1 MMLGLLANIFPH
13 GLNVDGANAER
24 TVTGLPCEI
33 GIRGVTLPKS
43 LSENWEG
50 CCGEGFWLWAR
61 RRSPS
66 IPAAG
71 CKDRANEAHRQKT
84 RRPEGFLATGRLA
97 SLLLSRRST
106 RDILLRRA
114 SPSSL
119 WRENSTLPNFQTGS
133 YLFFSTTWVRLII
146 RKRIFKG
153 RIQSDLPAFSTL
165 NRPARAFQS
174 RRGEDT

>member
-1 MMLGLLANIFPH
+1 MSDS
-13 GLNVDGANAER
+13 LNGAER
-24 TVTGLPCEI
+24 SDGGTSYTSPHLF
-33 GIRGVTLPKS
+33 KS
-43 LSENWEG
+43 LPENWEG

-71 CKDRANEAHRQKT
+71 CKDRANEAHRQKS

-119 WRENSTLPNFQTGS
+119 WLENSTLPNFQTGS
-133 YLFFSTTWVRLII
+133 KITS
-146 RKRIFKG
+146 
-153 RIQSDLPAFSTL
+153 
-165 NRPARAFQS
+165 PARPNNVESARSLRTVRCANRSGAGSRTFAAAFAAASPAQDTLP
-174 RRGEDT
+174 RGHDACARGI